1 MLREVLTEHDGELET
16 VVATLRT
23 LRGRNGELLAPTQRV
38 KTTATLIDK
47 LVRDKTRLSSVH
59 DIAGARVVVG
69 ETLDEQDEIV
79 AAIVDQFPRSELVD
93 RRADPRF
100 GYRAVHVVVRSG
112 ICWAEIQVRTALQH
126 QWAEAFERLADQV
139 GRQIRYGGDP
149 DSDLPFRTASEVVQ
163 LMKDLSAQVAEI
175 ENIRRTVRGQKRE
188 NFDPRHRQQGVLSE
202 DEMLQATMAYEDE
215 MQMLQSM
222 EEHLVALG
230 EALASRLGTIRDM
243 MAGS

>member
-1 MLREVLTEHDGELET
+1 MIGHAYGPQPTTIGRANSKLSARLRLVSLNRTQIDKLGERLRKHEATDADLNMLREVLTEHDGELET
-16 VVATLRT
+16 VVVTLRT

-38 KTTATLIDK
+38 KTTATLIGK

-59 DIAGARVVVG
+59 DIAGAPVVVG
-69 ETLDEQDEIV
+69 ETLDEQDE
-79 AAIVDQFPRSELVD
+79 
-93 RRADPRF
+93 
-100 GYRAVHVVVRSG
+100 
-112 ICWAEIQVRTALQH
+112 
-126 QWAEAFERLADQV
+126 QV
-139 GRQIRYGGDP
+139 GRQIRYGREP
-149 DSDLPFRTASEVVQ
+149 DSDLRFRTASQVVQ

-175 ENIRRTVRGQKRE
+175 ENIRQTVRAQKRE

-215 MQMLQSM
+215 MEMLQSM